1 MNDNDIIKAYEQC
14 YINGKCCDDCPA
26 DNLECAYI
34 EALFYNL
41 FNRKSIENE
50 VLKEEIAFKGRTI
63 EYAKE
68 ICDELRERLA
78 KARVETVE
86 EVVKRVKE
94 DIAVWHFDFTYYS
107 DILEA
112 CQRVDN
118 IAKRMVGES
127 K

>member
-50 VLKEEIAFKGRTI
+50 VLKEETAFKGRTI

-78 KARVETVE
+78 KSKAEAIKEFAERL
-86 EVVKRVKE
+86 KRKGTPEYPWE
-94 DIAVWHFDFTYYS
+94 DFSIRES
-107 DILEA
+107 DIDDVLKE
-112 CQRVDN
+112 
-118 IAKRMVGES
+118 MVGES
-127 K
+127 

>member
-1 MNDNDIIKAYEQC
+1 MTDNDIIKAYEHC

-26 DNLECAYI
+26 DILECAYI

-41 FNRKSIENE
+41 FSRKSIENE

-78 KARVETVE
+78 KSKAEA
-86 EVVKRVKE
+86 VKE
-94 DIAVWHFDFTYYS
+94 FAERLKECSQWLPLIAMPDPFVAVS
-107 DILEA
+107 DI
-112 CQRVDN
+112 DN
-118 IAKRMVGES
+118 LVKEMVGDTE
-127 K
+127 